1 LVLATFADGA
11 YITHGVFVFLVVPS
25 TILALTGFYKS
36 VPSLWHLHNVSILI
50 MAVGRVL
57 TGRCPL
63 VELEETLRT
72 AGGDPMPYTG
82 SYVNHLLA
90 TLGGVTLPGGTMLIV
105 SSTIGLLSLAAIL
118 LHRPYPTITS
128 PATVPSAAS

>member
-1 LVLATFADGA
+1 MLATFADGA
-11 YITHGVFVFLVVPS
+11 YITHGIFVLLVVPS
-25 TILALTGFYKS
+25 TILALLGFYRS
-36 VPSLWHLHNVSILI
+36 TPSLWHLHNVSILI
-50 MAVGRVL
+50 MAGGRVL

-72 AGGDPMPYTG
+72 AAGDPMPYTG
-82 SYVNHLLA
+82 SYVDHLVSILI
-90 TLGGVTLPGGTMLIV
+90 GISLPGGTMLFV

-128 PATVPSAAS
+128 PAAVPSAAS